1 MSGSVSKKTTVVV
14 AGAEAGSKLSD
25 AQKLGVSV
33 WSEAQLLDLLAQ
45 HTV

>member
-1 MSGSVSKKTTVVV
+1 MLNTQYKDR
-14 AGAEAGSKLSD
+14 GAEAGSKLSD